1 MFVHCCTITDQH
13 KCCDFDLGWRI
24 PPEAGHSTE
33 LHLPSEELHWGNWVK
48 WPNERCDSVCTE
60 THAFAWRRLPQ
71 RPVNMKTPEAK
82 TQSAICRGMRK
93 YSANVYCLY
102 RKYKDNLEFVKSYQP
117 QNTQAEHLRILLHGP
132 VGAGKS
138 SFINSVDS
146 VLKGR
151 AATRALT
158 NANTA
163 GRSFTTKVWTIGK
176 DETPLRVTNNRNSFS
191 IVVHWWKYRA
201 TSTNIKMSTQQL
213 SVKWFVQMLS
223 LCFMAIN
230 SSQHKLNEMKH

>member
-1 MFVHCCTITDQH
+1 MEGGVSVSMISHSVSVFALCPQCLCFCCSTRDLNISLLCVTKDKFTIAMLCNYINKSNTA
-13 KCCDFDLGWRI
+13 L
-24 PPEAGHSTE
+24 
-33 LHLPSEELHWGNWVK
+33 
-48 WPNERCDSVCTE
+48 
-60 THAFAWRRLPQ
+60 
-71 RPVNMKTPEAK
+71 
-82 TQSAICRGMRK
+82 
-93 YSANVYCLY
+93 YSDCFLFTVIY
-102 RKYKDNLEFVKSYQP
+102 RMYKKNLEFVRSYQP

-138 SFINSVDS
+138 SFINSVDQ

-158 NANTA
+158 DANTA